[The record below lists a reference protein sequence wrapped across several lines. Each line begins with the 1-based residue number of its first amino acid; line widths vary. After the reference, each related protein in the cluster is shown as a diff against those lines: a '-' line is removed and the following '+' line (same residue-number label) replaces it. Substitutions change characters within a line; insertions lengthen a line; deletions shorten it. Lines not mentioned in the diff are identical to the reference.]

1 MSWPLWIVGLS
12 RQYHQVIQVGRCPIL
27 TAVNW
32 LWQEWHTSLWDI
44 MAFFVPFLCL
54 HMCELS
60 HSFGLHGQT
69 DWTVVQLHLIFG
81 CIASV
86 FTTHSNQ
93 LGQKEVFTWQKVLFP
108 ARLWDTN
115 MAAILLFRDT
125 TLCENSLQI
134 YLWCSMGCLENKD
147 P

>member
-1 MSWPLWIVGLS
+1 
-12 RQYHQVIQVGRCPIL
+12 
-27 TAVNW
+27 
-32 LWQEWHTSLWDI
+32 

-54 HMCELS
+54 HMGELS

-93 LGQKEVFTWQKVLFP
+93 LGQKEVFT
-108 ARLWDTN
+108 
-115 MAAILLFRDT
+115 
-125 TLCENSLQI
+125 
-134 YLWCSMGCLENKD
+134 
-147 P
+147 